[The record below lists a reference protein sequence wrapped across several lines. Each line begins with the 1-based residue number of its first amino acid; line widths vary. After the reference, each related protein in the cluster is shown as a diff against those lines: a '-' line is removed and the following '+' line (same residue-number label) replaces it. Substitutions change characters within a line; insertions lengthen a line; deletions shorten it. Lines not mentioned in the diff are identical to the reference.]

1 MKAVVCEELGG
12 PEKLRYM
19 DVPDPALSPGQVLID
34 VRAIGVNFPDNLI
47 IQGLYQEKPALPF
60 VPGMELSGVVA
71 GIGDGVSEFAIGDRV
86 VSTTGTGAYCE
97 QVAVEARRCIRLPDS
112 LGFNEAAGLMCVYG
126 TSMHALKQ
134 RGNLQAGEN
143 LLVLG
148 AAGGVGLSAV
158 QIGKAMG
165 ARVIAGASS
174 AEKLALAKANGA
186 DELVD
191 YGGGDLKDQVKALTD
206 GKGADVIYDPV
217 GGDLFDQ
224 SVRCIN
230 FNGRLL
236 IIGFASGTIPKL
248 PAGLALVKGMSA
260 VGVFWGR
267 FALKEQPELHNE
279 NMQILFD
286 WLEQGLVAPHID
298 EIMPL
303 SHAAQALQKIADRKV
318 QGKLLLRP
326 DD

>member
-1 MKAVVCEELGG
+1 MKAVVCKELGP
-12 PEKLRYM
+12 PENLEYTE
-19 DVPDPALSPGQVLID
+19 VPDPRPQAGQVLID
-34 VRAIGVNFPDNLI
+34 VKTIGVNFPDNLI

-60 VPGMELSGVVA
+60 VPGMELAGVVTEL
-71 GIGDGVSEFAIGDRV
+71 GEGVETLAVGDRV
-86 VSTTGTGAYCE
+86 LSTTPNGAYC
-97 QVAVEARRCIRLPDS
+97 QQAAVDARRCIRMPES
-112 LGFNEAAGLMCVYG
+112 LDFVKGAGLLCVYG
-126 TSMHALKQ
+126 TSVHALRQ
-134 RGNLQAGEN
+134 RGDLQPGEN

-174 AEKLALAKANGA
+174 EEKLALAKTHGA
-186 DELVD
+186 DELVN

-224 SVRCIN
+224 STRCIN

-248 PAGLALVKGMSA
+248 PAGLALVKGFSA

-267 FALKEQPELHNE
+267 FATKEQPELHTE
-279 NMQILFD
+279 NMKLVFD
-286 WLEQGLVAPHID
+286 WLDKGTIAPHVD
-298 EIMPL
+298 EVMPL
-303 SHAAQALQKIADRKV
+303 FQAPQALRKIADRKV
-318 QGKLLLRP
+318 QGKLVLTTG
-326 DD
+326 

>member
-1 MKAVVCEELGG
+1 MKAILCEELG
-12 PEKLRYM
+12 PAENLKYT
-19 DVPDPALSPGQVLID
+19 DIPDPEPQAGQVLIE
-34 VRAIGVNFPDNLI
+34 VKAIGVNFPDNLI
-47 IQGLYQEKPALPF
+47 IQGLYQDKPPLPF
-60 VPGMELSGVVA
+60 VPGMELSGAVVGLGA
-71 GIGDGVSEFAIGDRV
+71 GVDEFALGDRV
-86 VSTTGTGAYCE
+86 LSTTGGGAYCE
-97 QVAVEARRCIRLPDS
+97 RVAVDVQRCVKLPDS
-112 LGFNEAAGLMCVYG
+112 LDYVKAAAMMVVYG
-126 TSMHALKQ
+126 TSIHALLQ
-134 RGNLQAGEN
+134 RANMQPKEN

-165 ARVIAGASS
+165 ARVIAAASS

-191 YGGGDLKDQVKALTD
+191 YGSGDLKDQVRALTD

-224 SVRCIN
+224 ATRCIN

-248 PAGLALVKGMSA
+248 QVGLALVKGMSA

-267 FALKEQPELHNE
+267 FATKEQPERHAQ
-279 NMQILFD
+279 NMVLLFD
-286 WLEQGLVAPHID
+286 WLQQGLIAPHID
-298 EIMPL
+298 EVMPL
-303 SHAAQALQKIADRKV
+303 SQAAVALRKIADRKV
-318 QGKLLLRP
+318 QGKLVLTP
-326 DD
+326 D

>member
-1 MKAVVCEELGG
+1 MKAVVCEELGP
-12 PEKLRYM
+12 PESLKYM
-19 DVPDPALSPGQVLID
+19 EVPNPEPGAGQVLID
-34 VRAIGVNFPDNLI
+34 VKAIGVNFPDNLL

-60 VPGMELSGVVA
+60 VPGTELSGVVA
-71 GIGDGVSEFAIGDRV
+71 ELGEGVNGIAVGDRV
-86 VSTTGTGAYCE
+86 LSTTGGGAYCE
-97 QVAVEARRCIRLPDS
+97 QVAVDVQRCVQLPDS
-112 LGFNEAAGLMCVYG
+112 LDHIRAAALMVAYG
-126 TSMHALKQ
+126 TSIHAFRQ
-134 RGNLQAGEN
+134 RANLQPGEN

-165 ARVIAGASS
+165 ARVIAGASNP
-174 AEKLALAKANGA
+174 EKLALAKANGA

-191 YGGGDLKDQVKALTD
+191 YGSGDLKDQVKALTG

-248 PAGLALVKGMSA
+248 QAGLALVKGMSA

-267 FALKEQPELHNE
+267 FATKEQPELHAE
-279 NMQILFD
+279 NMGILFD
-286 WLEQGLVAPHID
+286 WLEQDAIAPHID
-298 EIMPL
+298 ETMPL
-303 SHAAQALQKIADRKV
+303 SQAAVALRKVADRKV
-318 QGKLLLRP
+318 QGKLVLTTG
-326 DD
+326 

>member
-1 MKAVVCEELGG
+1 MKAVVCEELGA
-12 PEKLRYM
+12 PENLRYM
-19 DVPDPALSPGQVLID
+19 DIPNPSLCSGQVLID
-34 VRAIGVNFPDNLI
+34 VKAVGVNFPDNLI
-47 IQGLYQEKPALPF
+47 IQGLYQEKPTLPF

-71 GIGDGVSEFAIGDRV
+71 GVADDVTEFDVGDRV
-86 VSTTGTGAYCE
+86 LSTTGTGAYCE
-97 QVAVEARRCIRLPDS
+97 QVAVEKHRCIGMPDS
-112 LGFNEAAGLMCVYG
+112 LDFNKAAALMCVYG
-126 TSMHALKQ
+126 TSIHALKQ

-165 ARVIAGASS
+165 ARVIAAASS
-174 AEKLALAKANGA
+174 EQKLALAKANGA
-186 DELVD
+186 DELVN
-191 YGGGDLKDQVKALTD
+191 YGSGDLKDQVKALTA

-217 GGDLFDQ
+217 GGELFDQ

-248 PAGLALVKGMSA
+248 QAGLALVKGMSA

-267 FALKEQPELHNE
+267 FATKEQPELHAE

-286 WLEQGLVAPHID
+286 WLELGVIEPHID
-298 EIMPL
+298 AAMPL
-303 SHAAQALQKIADRKV
+303 SQAAQALRKIADRKV
-318 QGKLLLRP
+318 QGKLVLTP
-326 DD
+326 GG